1 MTAALVMIDPQ
12 TVRRFAAGLL
22 AMLALTAGAA
32 AGQTPTRV
40 TPPKNKYTPADDVRL
55 GQEAVDQIR
64 EQVPM
69 LTDGHLQ
76 SYLDALG
83 QRLVVMIPPGLEQS
97 AFVYTFEVADKDD
110 INAFALPGGPMF
122 VHRGLM
128 AVAKTE
134 GELAGVMAH
143 EVSHVVLRH
152 GTAQQTKAE
161 RFQIGALFGQVLGA
175 IVGGTTGDII
185 AQGSNFGVSAY
196 FMKFSR
202 EYEKQADFM
211 GAQIM
216 ARAGYDPRDMAN
228 MFRTIEEASG
238 ASGPQWLSDHP
249 NPGNRVDYITREAE
263 VLAVEGTLRRDTAF
277 VAMQAHLSDLP
288 PAAEGPRTAAVGT
301 APMPAG
307 NGPRDVPPVEPPSA
321 RTRNYET
328 GRLERITVP
337 ANWQQRSSADALM
350 FAPEDA
356 FFEASGTTTF
366 THGIEVGTADGQT
379 RDLRR
384 DTQALVQNL
393 ARSNPQLRPSNVYRT
408 TTVDGRRA
416 LATTMD
422 NASEIT
428 GQPEQVALITT
439 TLRDGTLFYLIAVAP
454 RSEAAAYSDA
464 FARVGRTLR
473 LRD

>member
-1 MTAALVMIDPQ
+1 MIDPQ
-12 TVRRFAAGLL
+12 TVRRFAGGLL

-32 AGQTPTRV
+32 AGQTPTGV

-83 QRLVVMIPPGLEQS
+83 RRLVAMIPPSLEQS
-97 AFVYTFEVADKDD
+97 AFVYTFEVADKED

-185 AQGSNFGVSAY
+185 ARGSNFGVSAY

-202 EYEKQADFM
+202 EYEQQADIL

-216 ARAGYDPRDMAN
+216 ARAGYDPRDLAN

-263 VLAVEGTLRRDTAF
+263 ALAVEGPRRRDTAF

-288 PAAEGPRTAAVGT
+288 PAAEGPRAAAAGT

-307 NGPRDVPPVEPPSA
+307 NEPRDVPPVEPPSA

-337 ANWQQRSSADALM
+337 ANWQQRSSADALI
-350 FAPEDA
+350 FAPEGA

-384 DTQALVQNL
+384 GTQALVQNL
-393 ARSNPQLRPSNVYRT
+393 ARSNPQLRPSSVYRT
-408 TTVDGRRA
+408 TMVDGRRA
-416 LATTMD
+416 LTTTMD

-428 GQPEQVALITT
+428 GQPEQVALVTT
-439 TLRDGTLFYLIAVAP
+439 TLRDGTC
-454 RSEAAAYSDA
+454 S
-464 FARVGRTLR
+464 T
-473 LRD
+473 

>member
-1 MTAALVMIDPQ
+1 
-12 TVRRFAAGLL
+12 
-22 AMLALTAGAA
+22 
-32 AGQTPTRV
+32 
-40 TPPKNKYTPADDVRL
+40 
-55 GQEAVDQIR
+55 
-64 EQVPM
+64 M

-83 QRLVVMIPPGLEQS
+83 KRLVAVIPPSLAQS
-97 AFVYTFEVADKDD
+97 AFVYTFEVADKED

-161 RFQIGALFGQVLGA
+161 RFQIGALFGQVIGA
-175 IVGGTTGDII
+175 IVGGATGDII
-185 AQGSNFGVSAY
+185 AQGSSFGVSAY

-202 EYEKQADFM
+202 EYEKQADIM

-238 ASGPQWLSDHP
+238 ARGPQWLSDHP

-263 VLAVEGTLRRDTAF
+263 ALAVKGPRHRDAAF

-288 PAAEGPRTAAVGT
+288 PAAEAPRAVAVGT
-301 APMPAG
+301 APAPAG
-307 NGPRDVPPVEPPSA
+307 DGTRDVPLVEPPSA
-321 RTRNYET
+321 RTRDYEA
-328 GRLERITVP
+328 GRVERITVP
-337 ANWQQRSSADALM
+337 ANWHQRSSADGLI
-350 FAPEDA
+350 FAPEGA
-356 FFEASGTTTF
+356 FFEVNGTTTF

-393 ARSNPQLRPSNVYRT
+393 ARSNPQLKPSSVYQT

-422 NASEIT
+422 NASAVT
-428 GQPEQVALITT
+428 GLPEQVALVTT
-439 TLRDGTLFYLIAVAP
+439 TLRDGTLLYLIAVAP
-454 RSEAAAYSDA
+454 RSEAAAYSNA
-464 FARVGRTLR
+464 FAGVGRTLR